1 MTPTKK
7 WYQSKLVLFGLVLV
21 FVYGSNLL
29 LSWLGGNVTPEQ
41 IRAIED
47 TRPEIMDIVNRLK
60 NGENVLSVIGSL
72 AGVIIVI
79 VRVWF
84 TSALLPQSL
93 RNK

>member
-29 LSWLGGNVTPEQ
+29 LSWLGVNVTPEQ